1 LARDDF
7 FSIDNSE
14 INFLGTVNPNAAR
27 IYKNLGWKKIKNSEV
42 MFNSINFSSFE
53 NFVEHNYI
61 ESENLKISMGGPRF
75 RLSLIPFSLSN
86 KQFLYSDINIGTL
99 SEIKSASCL
108 SLYEQY
114 DSLSRNN
121 GNWLCMHNVSNQIY
135 GISTYITRDKKR
147 YRIDGF
153 SNHLYKNDF
162 YELIKRTYN
171 LILKNDPSEV
181 YVDILVEDEFKME
194 IFSELGFVLSNN
206 YYCKFEDKTEKLC
219 NRMLVKIN

>member
-1 LARDDF
+1 MA
-7 FSIDNSE
+7 N
-14 INFLGTVNPNAAR
+14 
-27 IYKNLGWKKIKNSEV
+27 
-42 MFNSINFSSFE
+42 
-53 NFVEHNYI
+53 
-61 ESENLKISMGGPRF
+61 
-75 RLSLIPFSLSN
+75 
-86 KQFLYSDINIGTL
+86 
-99 SEIKSASCL
+99 
-108 SLYEQY
+108 
-114 DSLSRNN
+114 
-121 GNWLCMHNVSNQIY
+121 

-206 YYCKFEDKTEKLC
+206 YYCKLKAVKARPTQ
-219 NRMLVKIN
+219 LVLKNNFCYI